1 MFAGLSLK
9 PSSKKFEP
17 VAFELPSSI
26 PTSKG
31 VSSPPSDPVPAVP
44 VTTHLSNDVSFEA
57 PSSAFSFLSPSASDA
72 SIPQIPIAT
81 AAQSIP
87 AETGFSFLGSSSAVH
102 APVSAQTPVP
112 THTIASGDH
121 EDEDNH
127 SEGSIGRST
136 IASEALEMGTMSP
149 LRGFDSVERRFPIS
163 ESKDAS
169 PSRVMEKSLK
179 ESSEHSVHSG
189 HSNRSST
196 SADPGHLA
204 AKLAITS
211 QFAPTSSEKK
221 KDKLG
226 QLEEEVFN
234 LERKIRSS
242 MLELEQ
248 SLTKHW
254 KNVESLNVEQK
265 ELQQRH
271 ADLEK
276 QVRSLE
282 HKVIDCEHQQQKFI
296 DEEDF
301 EKAEHLNV
309 QLEDLRLKI
318 EHCKSEQ
325 IRVIHARQTLE
336 ERRVKFTEES
346 SNRIHDFISKI
357 RDLQKENMRDHG
369 SDIDDE
375 LRVVAEE
382 EDVLVGALERA
393 EEVLRHIESDLAQ
406 VEEQKSAIDQ
416 EIEAE
421 TEDVQQVKRAE
432 LERRTVLEFERDD
445 LIQKL
450 RAKESELEACA
461 QRISLADSQIAEST
475 KHFARDLRRIKE
487 KKDNIIHDRSIRE
500 KDRDS
505 IKAKQR
511 ELDQRKKMLLVREER
526 FKELVASITG
536 EIGNAEETVKRMNDY
551 NSNWQKWISQESE
564 FRSNIE
570 QDLVKLSDLKS
581 YMDSLSEK
589 INNAES
595 DIVSLESLISSI
607 DIRLPQHQ
615 AEKQVAI
622 KAKNF
627 KDASRITQTMKDL
640 EGEKLCHSDKIQ
652 FLQGEISECRKE
664 QARVA
669 VSIEEEEK
677 LAKDAELSLQKHLLS
692 ICRDRVQH
700 YQEILEHLENSSINH
715 GAEKEVILGELSAV
729 EKDVQFIVSTYGI
742 DDQIPSREV
751 STSPKRSLSPK
762 KAEASET
769 QSPQDVA
776 VKIEA
781 TRNEIMELQKKKIA
795 LDADLQQAIER
806 DDFDEA
812 DDLQNQINQV
822 ELVISALVSKLEG
835 LEKLGSSETFSKTEP
850 ENSHR
855 LEEMERILSNS
866 DIASPESEAEE
877 KTDALQQLLS
887 LENELES
894 LKSLSVDLESRINSA
909 VEADDFETADQLQSE
924 LNECNRKMYEI
935 RLKIDELRPVLQQH

>member
-1 MFAGLSLK
+1 MSSIWKSMFSPPKKEEGVKRPPGPEIHQKRAPSVAEPEEDVSRSRSGSQGFVPPSLPTFMSSVSMEAQPSSSRPQDKTLSERVSASSDRVPAPSSATSIVAGPSSGGLDMFAGLSLK

-357 RDLQKENMRDHG
+357 RDLQKENVDG
-369 SDIDDE
+369 S
-375 LRVVAEE
+375 VVSSS
-382 EDVLVGALERA
+382 DVL
-393 EEVLRHIESDLAQ
+393 D
-406 VEEQKSAIDQ
+406 
-416 EIEAE
+416 
-421 TEDVQQVKRAE
+421 
-432 LERRTVLEFERDD
+432 
-445 LIQKL
+445 
-450 RAKESELEACA
+450 
-461 QRISLADSQIAEST
+461 
-475 KHFARDLRRIKE
+475 
-487 KKDNIIHDRSIRE
+487 
-500 KDRDS
+500 
-505 IKAKQR
+505 
-511 ELDQRKKMLLVREER
+511 
-526 FKELVASITG
+526 
-536 EIGNAEETVKRMNDY
+536 
-551 NSNWQKWISQESE
+551 
-564 FRSNIE
+564 
-570 QDLVKLSDLKS
+570 
-581 YMDSLSEK
+581 
-589 INNAES
+589 
-595 DIVSLESLISSI
+595 
-607 DIRLPQHQ
+607 
-615 AEKQVAI
+615 
-622 KAKNF
+622 
-627 KDASRITQTMKDL
+627 
-640 EGEKLCHSDKIQ
+640 EGSW
-652 FLQGEISECRKE
+652 
-664 QARVA
+664 V
-669 VSIEEEEK
+669 
-677 LAKDAELSLQKHLLS
+677 
-692 ICRDRVQH
+692 
-700 YQEILEHLENSSINH
+700 
-715 GAEKEVILGELSAV
+715 
-729 EKDVQFIVSTYGI
+729 
-742 DDQIPSREV
+742 
-751 STSPKRSLSPK
+751 
-762 KAEASET
+762 
-769 QSPQDVA
+769 
-776 VKIEA
+776 
-781 TRNEIMELQKKKIA
+781 
-795 LDADLQQAIER
+795 
-806 DDFDEA
+806 
-812 DDLQNQINQV
+812 
-822 ELVISALVSKLEG
+822 
-835 LEKLGSSETFSKTEP
+835 
-850 ENSHR
+850 
-855 LEEMERILSNS
+855 
-866 DIASPESEAEE
+866 
-877 KTDALQQLLS
+877 
-887 LENELES
+887 
-894 LKSLSVDLESRINSA
+894 
-909 VEADDFETADQLQSE
+909 
-924 LNECNRKMYEI
+924 
-935 RLKIDELRPVLQQH
+935 